1 MANVPNFSVN
11 DHQIIYKI
19 YLIISPVEETRW
31 ARAQAAISHPVSE
44 HSQALLKLELK
55 EAKKKKAKQLYN
67 LVSDREYLLC
77 FGTGFI

>member
-1 MANVPNFSVN
+1 MLRLLF
-11 DHQIIYKI
+11 
-19 YLIISPVEETRW
+19 PVLY
-31 ARAQAAISHPVSE
+31 Q

-55 EAKKKKAKQLYN
+55 EAKKKAKQLYN

>member
-19 YLIISPVEETRW
+19 YLITSPVEETRW
-31 ARAQAAISHPVSE
+31 ARAQAAISRPVSE

-55 EAKKKKAKQLYN
+55 EAKKKAKQLYS